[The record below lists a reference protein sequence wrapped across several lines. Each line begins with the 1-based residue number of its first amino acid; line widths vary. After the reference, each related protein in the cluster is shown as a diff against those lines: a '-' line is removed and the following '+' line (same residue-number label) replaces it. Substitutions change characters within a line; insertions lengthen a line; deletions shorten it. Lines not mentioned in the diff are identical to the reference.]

1 MRTFKNN
8 IYISNLEEL
17 PTIIKES
24 YLNQTVIVMSAQ
36 SSKRYGLD
44 VFLKELDKKQNI
56 VWISSF
62 SSNPTQQDIQNS
74 LTQIGDFHFQQI
86 LAIGGGSAIDLSKG
100 ILALYPE
107 NHPVTMQVP
116 TIEEITKSITEK
128 NYISKS
134 TSLSLIAIPTTAG
147 TGSEVTSWATIWDV
161 NASAKYSIDAPW
173 LTPKIVYLI
182 PELTYTLSPRL
193 TLSTGLDALAHAM
206 EAYWAKATN
215 PTVKTLA
222 LDAVQAIVKYLPIAV
237 ADPSNKEARV
247 QLLLAS
253 CTSGLAFSQ
262 TRTTA
267 CHSISYPLTYLY
279 HIEHGFAVAMT
290 LAQVAELNKKA
301 VPDLERLLDCF
312 SSYNGIDT
320 WLDTVCNGIVK
331 LRLSEWGIS
340 ETDIPTIVEHSFTK
354 GRMDNNPVALTSEDI
369 SSILK
374 RII

>member
-1 MRTFKNN
+1 MRTFKSN
-8 IYISNLEEL
+8 IYISNPEEL
-17 PTIIKES
+17 TTIIKES
-24 YLNQTVIVMSAQ
+24 YSRQTVIVMSIQ

-44 VFLKELDKKQNI
+44 SLLKELEEAQNI

-74 LTQIGDFHFQQI
+74 LIQIGSFYFQQI

-107 NHPVTMQVP
+107 NTPTAMPVP
-116 TIEEITKSITEK
+116 TIEEITKAITEK
-128 NYISKS
+128 SYTSKT

-173 LTPKIVYLI
+173 LTPKTVYLI
-182 PELTYTLSPRL
+182 PELTYTLSPKL

-215 PTVKTLA
+215 STVKTLS

-237 ADPSNKEARV
+237 ADPSNNEARE

-279 HIEHGFAVAMT
+279 HVEHGFAVAMT
-290 LAQVAELNKKA
+290 LAQVAKINKKV

-312 SSYNGIDT
+312 SSYNGIDA
-320 WLDTVCNGIVK
+320 WMNTVCNGIVT
-331 LRLSEWGIS
+331 LRLANWDIS
-340 ETDIPTIVEHSFTK
+340 EADIPTIVQHSFTK
-354 GRMDNNPVALTSEDI
+354 GRMDNNPVALTPEDVTC
-369 SSILK
+369 ILK
-374 RII
+374 YVL